1 MNYNQFSNLSCC
13 EEFEI
18 QCTLTGISKIDVLK
32 EIGCRINNY
41 YFFISNDGIFNWYDL
56 KGNHVKDPGILK
68 KIKNEHIPSNITK
81 CVIPDSVTSI
91 GEDAFGY
98 CFSLTSITIPNSV
111 KSVGSYAFY
120 NCKSLKSITIP
131 DSVKSIGYWAFFYC
145 ESLTTVI
152 IPDNTTTI
160 SNLVFYGCD
169 SLKQVIF
176 KGKTLKK
183 IKKMKNY
190 PFGIENESIIKCEI

>member
-1 MNYNQFSNLSCC
+1 MLNQFSNLSCY

-18 QCTLTGISKIDVLK
+18 QCNLIGISKSDVLK
-32 EIGCRINNY
+32 EIGHQIDNY
-41 YFFISNDGIFNWYDL
+41 YFFISEDGIFNWFDL
-56 KGNHVKDPGILK
+56 EGNHIEDPGILK
-68 KIKNEHIPSNITK
+68 EIKNEHIPSDITK

-91 GEDAFGY
+91 GEDAFY
-98 CFSLTSITIPNSV
+98 CCFSLTSITIPNSV

-120 NCKSLKSITIP
+120 NCKSLKAITIP
-131 DSVKSIGYWAFFYC
+131 DSVTSTGYWAFVYC

-152 IPDNTTTI
+152 IPDNTTSI
-160 SNLVFYGCD
+160 SNLVFHGCD

-190 PFGIENESIIKCEI
+190 PFGIEDESIIKCEI